1 MLTTPE
7 LGMSPAHGIERRP
20 DMKHTRGP
28 FTVQQCNHAEGQM
41 WLQIGFFDPRDR
53 TREIGPIAELKY
65 LITRDEEQR
74 ANAELLSLAP
84 TAPHDCDLDCPGA
97 VNKRKLE
104 ALPEMLEALEAAE
117 QHYAMLCE
125 VICTDNPPP
134 GGHPVLLRLR
144 A

>member
-1 MLTTPE
+1 
-7 LGMSPAHGIERRP
+7 
-20 DMKHTRGP
+20 MKHTKGTWKIKP
-28 FTVQQCNHAEGQM
+28 SNYNSPPDHQN
-41 WLQIGFFDPRDR
+41 
-53 TREIGPIAELKY
+53 IAFHLDANEDIAAMDFGDFPDNEPEAVEMAKG
-65 LITRDEEQR
+65 
-74 ANAELLSLAP
+74 NAELIALAP

-144 A
+144 AVIAKAKGE

>member
-1 MLTTPE
+1 
-7 LGMSPAHGIERRP
+7 
-20 DMKHTRGP
+20 MKHAKGP
-28 FTVQQCNHAEGQM
+28 
-41 WLQIGFFDPRDR
+41 WRIDSKPDRSLIGILGPMDIEDDPNPVAAVNLR
-53 TREIGPIAELKY
+53 REEWASNAD
-65 LITRDEEQR
+65 LII
-74 ANAELLSLAP
+74 LAL

-97 VNKRKLE
+97 VNKAKLE

-144 A
+144 AVIAKAKGE